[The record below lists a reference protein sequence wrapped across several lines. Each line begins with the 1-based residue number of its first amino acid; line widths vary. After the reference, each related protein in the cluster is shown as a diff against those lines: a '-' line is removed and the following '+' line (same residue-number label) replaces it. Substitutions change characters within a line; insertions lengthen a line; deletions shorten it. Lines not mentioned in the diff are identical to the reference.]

1 MNLIL
6 LETVEGLGRPGDQVR
21 VKDGFARNFLLPGR
35 KAVRNTPDALR
46 MLGRLHRKAEE
57 EERALI
63 ASMEDLAAKVKG
75 VELEV
80 RARATEE
87 RHLFGSVTEKDIHT
101 SLVEAGWDAVPLR
114 AVRLTQHLKE
124 AGEYELELHLHGD
137 ILAPYKLTV
146 IPVDLDGEVI
156 EDLPEETDGDGEG
169 EDGESG
175 DGADGD
181 GDGEKAAATGDA
193 PAAPEAAAVA
203 PESAT
208 G

>member
-57 EERALI
+57 EERELI

-114 AVRLTQHLKE
+114 AVRLTQHIKE
-124 AGEYELELHLHGD
+124 AGEFELELHLHGD

-146 IPVDLDGEVI
+146 VPVDLDGEVI
-156 EDLPEETDGDGEG
+156 EEFVDEEHDDAEGDEG
-169 EDGESG
+169 DEGG
-175 DGADGD
+175 DSDDTSA
-181 GDGEKAAATGDA
+181 EGDA
-193 PAAPEAAAVA
+193 PAASEAAAVA
-203 PESAT
+203 PESAS